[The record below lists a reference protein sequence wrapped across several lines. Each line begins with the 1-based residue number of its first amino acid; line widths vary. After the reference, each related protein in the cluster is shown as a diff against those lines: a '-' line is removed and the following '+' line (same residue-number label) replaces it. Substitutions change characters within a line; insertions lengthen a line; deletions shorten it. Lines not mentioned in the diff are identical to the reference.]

1 MESKRCWKSKRWN
14 NCKENNYKENQKD
27 NKNKKIKNKKGKL
40 KKFNNLPFYL
50 HRSNKIQKLLTRIII
65 FGIILIAFEYNV
77 LKQMR
82 E

>member
-1 MESKRCWKSKRWN
+1 MKKA
-14 NCKENNYKENQKD
+14 NYKN
-27 NKNKKIKNKKGKL
+27 
-40 KKFNNLPFYL
+40 FNNLPFYL
-50 HRSNKIQKLLTRIII
+50 HRSNKIQKLLTIIII

>member
-1 MESKRCWKSKRWN
+1 MNPLTKRQVDL
-14 NCKENNYKENQKD
+14 E
-27 NKNKKIKNKKGKL
+27 KIKNKKGTL

-50 HRSNKIQKLLTRIII
+50 HRSNKIQKLLTIIII

>member
-1 MESKRCWKSKRWN
+1 MKR
-14 NCKENNYKENQKD
+14 QI
-27 NKNKKIKNKKGKL
+27 KKI
-40 KKFNNLPFYL
+40 NNLPFYI
-50 HRSNKIQKLLTRIII
+50 HRSNKIQKLLTIIII